1 MRKAAEE
8 GIRDIFF
15 LERDREILTNMQLR
29 LFAQIERLMRCIFY
43 DKFKAIIV
51 IKCVKPVFR
60 NTVLLDCILN

>member
-15 LERDREILTNMQLR
+15 FRTRSRDFNKQLR

-51 IKCVKPVFR
+51 IKCVKYVYR
-60 NTVLLDCILN
+60 HTVLIDCILN

>member
-15 LERDREILTNMQLR
+15 LERDREILNKQLR